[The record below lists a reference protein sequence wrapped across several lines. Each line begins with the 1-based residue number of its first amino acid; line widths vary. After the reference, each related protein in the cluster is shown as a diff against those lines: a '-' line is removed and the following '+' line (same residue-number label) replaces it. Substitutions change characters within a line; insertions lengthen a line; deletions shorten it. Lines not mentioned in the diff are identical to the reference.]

1 MFATMVQS
9 TSLMET
15 HLMMEWSD
23 YTVIME
29 HPNIPDLFFLRMG
42 LYAKKIKGIFVRKN
56 CKLDVVCNCF
66 LHISI
71 GKILHH

>member
-42 LYAKKIKGIFVRKN
+42 LYHLYAKKIKGIFVRKN
-56 CKLDVVCNCF
+56 CN
-66 LHISI
+66 
-71 GKILHH
+71 